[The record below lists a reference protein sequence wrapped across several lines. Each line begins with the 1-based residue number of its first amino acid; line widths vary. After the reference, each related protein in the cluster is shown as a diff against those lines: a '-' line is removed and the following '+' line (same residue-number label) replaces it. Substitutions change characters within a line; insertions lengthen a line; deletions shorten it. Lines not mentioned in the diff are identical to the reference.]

1 MIAFLQVLSSVPSVM
16 ESVPWPE
23 LFMSFAVPLT
33 AINLNFMGIF
43 SIASCSLSVLFPHQF
58 IISMGTPIVILIAVL
73 LAYCASGCCAKDKSP
88 QGKQFRIAKASKIVI
103 VILLFIYPGL
113 CEKVFTM
120 LRCKTIDGI
129 SDGQVLVA
137 DWSVRCGQGEHV
149 MYSALAFVFMGV
161 YILGIPLTM
170 LILLSRNRAALY
182 DKSHPN
188 HKDVYYRLGG
198 LYSNFEQKYYW
209 FE

>member
-1 MIAFLQVLSSVPSVM
+1 
-16 ESVPWPE
+16 
-23 LFMSFAVPLT
+23 
-33 AINLNFMGIF
+33 
-43 SIASCSLSVLFPHQF
+43 
-58 IISMGTPIVILIAVL
+58 
-73 LAYCASGCCAKDKSP
+73 
-88 QGKQFRIAKASKIVI
+88 
-103 VILLFIYPGL
+103 
-113 CEKVFTM
+113 M

-170 LILLSRNRAALY
+170 LILLRRNRAALY
-182 DKSHPN
+182 DESHPN
-188 HKDVYYRLGG
+188 HENVYVVFINLLFLYFSIIHYYFNIVFICSNVCMCTNSIENYMIFSLVFFRYYRLGG